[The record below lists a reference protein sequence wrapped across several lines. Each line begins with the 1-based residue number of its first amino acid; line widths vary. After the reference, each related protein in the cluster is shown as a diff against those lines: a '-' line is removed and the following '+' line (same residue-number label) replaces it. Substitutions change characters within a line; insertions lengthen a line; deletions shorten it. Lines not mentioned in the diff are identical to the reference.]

1 MFQGRMLKRFL
12 SEAITSHYEQGHD
25 VEGFEERLEKCGDSL
40 DALNELAQQLA
51 GTPMRKGWPYVEPD
65 SLSDIWEECDPSR
78 PSGPIGEVDLK
89 EASTRIEAAFL
100 GSVCG
105 CILGKPLEIRPTL
118 DEIRQAAQSVGEW
131 PLNDYIPQSLMNA
144 IGRHHRSLA
153 ETVREKIRYVAPD
166 DDLNYTVMGMLILE
180 KAGIDFTKKD
190 VAELWL
196 LNLPA
201 LWTFGPERTIVAK
214 CALHEALSYGAS
226 ERLKGLSID
235 DLAVVWNPRN
245 EYCGA
250 QIRADAYGYACPAR
264 PELAAE
270 LAWRDATLTHRKTG
284 VYGTMFVAAAL
295 ACASVMKEPSE
306 IFDTALK
313 FIPRRSRFYKITA
326 DAMDIVSKSQ
336 SWLEAYGTI
345 HERYEE
351 YGHCRIF
358 QETGTLINTV
368 CYAKDVGDG
377 ICIQVMQGNDTDSY
391 GATAGSLLG
400 AHFGPGH
407 LEERWLKPFNDT
419 IHVALAGF
427 YEQSLSAL
435 AKRMGKLPTLV
446 EEALK
451 TKKSEG

>member
-1 MFQGRMLKRFL
+1 MMFQWQMLKRFL
-12 SEAITSHYEQGHD
+12 GEAVTSHYEQGHD
-25 VEGFEERLEKCGDSL
+25 VEGFEERLEACKESY

-51 GTPMRKGWPYVEPD
+51 RTPMRKDWPFVEPD

-78 PSGPIGEVDLK
+78 PSGLLTKVDPK
-89 EASTRIEAAFL
+89 DASNRIEAAFL

-118 DEIRQAAQSVGEW
+118 DEIRRAAQSVGEW
-131 PLNDYIPQSLMNA
+131 PLNDYVPESLMNV
-144 IGRHHRSLA
+144 IGRSHRSWA
-153 ETVREKIRYVAPD
+153 ETVRENIRYVAPD
-166 DDLNYTVMGMLILE
+166 DDLNYTVMGMLVLE
-180 KAGIDFTKKD
+180 KAGIDFTRKD
-190 VAELWL
+190 VAGLWL

-201 LWTFGPERTIVAK
+201 LWTFGPERTVLAR
-214 CALHEALSYGAS
+214 CALHEALSYRATECLEGMDF
-226 ERLKGLSID
+226 D
-235 DLAVVWNPRN
+235 DLVAVWNPRN

-250 QIRADAYGYACPAR
+250 QIRADAYGYACPGR

-295 ACASVMKEPSE
+295 ACAPVMKEPLE

-313 FIPRRSRFYKITA
+313 FIPRGSRFYKITA
-326 DAMDIVSKSQ
+326 DALDIVSKSR

-358 QETGTLINTV
+358 QETGTMINTLHH
-368 CYAKDVGDG
+368 AKDVGDG

-400 AHFGPGH
+400 AYFGPGH
-407 LEERWLKPFNDT
+407 LEERWLKPFHDT
-419 IHVALAGF
+419 IHVALANF
-427 YEQSLSAL
+427 HEQSLSAL
-435 AKRMGKLPTLV
+435 AKRMGKLPSLV

-451 TKKSEG
+451 TNR